1 VGRLSSAA
9 RFATALYLQHAQVA
23 YRAYVRHDELA
34 LLASGP
40 GRRDPYPLYE
50 RLRARGPMTPTLL
63 GNWSSTSHEICSRV
77 LRDRRLGVRPLDD
90 EDDDVPRPMDLSFL
104 EMNPPDHTRLR
115 RLVSPAFSPK
125 QMTVWTPRIEKR
137 TQQLLD
143 AVSGAFDLVSAYAN
157 PLPIAVISDL
167 LGMPHERAEDFTRYG
182 RLIGSALDGVR
193 SPRHAAQLMRAD
205 KALETLLEEMFV
217 LRRREP
223 ADDVITL
230 VVSAA
235 DQGEVRPAE
244 MIPLCILLLIA
255 GFETT
260 VNLIGNT
267 VLALLSHPEQW
278 RAVADDP
285 TLAAAAVEETLRW
298 DPPVQQTGRVA
309 LDDLD
314 IDGRHVHKGQ
324 FVVTLLGGAN
334 RDPSVHPDPGRF
346 DIAREQHDN
355 LAFSSGIHYCI
366 GQPLARLEATI
377 AIRELAQRFPRLRRA
392 GRMVRRSSTT
402 IRGPLRLPVS

>member
-1 VGRLSSAA
+1 VGQLGAA
-9 RFATALYLQHAQVA
+9 TKFATALYLQRAQVA

-40 GRRDPYPLYE
+40 GRRDPYPFYE
-50 RLRARGPMTPTLL
+50 RLRGRGPLTPTLL

-77 LRDRRLGVRPLDD
+77 LRDRRLGVRPLD
-90 EDDDVPRPMDLSFL
+90 EVDDVPRPMDLSFL

-125 QMTVWTPRIEKR
+125 QMTAWTPRIEKR

-143 AVSGAFDLVSAYAN
+143 AVSGPFDLVSCYAN
-157 PLPIAVISDL
+157 PLPIAVISEL
-167 LGMPHERAEDFTRYG
+167 LGMPHERAADFARYG

-193 SPRHAAQLMRAD
+193 SPRHAAQLLRAD
-205 KALETLLEEMFV
+205 KALETLLQEMFV

-235 DQGEVRPAE
+235 DDGQVRPVE
-244 MIPLCILLLIA
+244 MIPLCVLLLIA

-309 LDDLD
+309 LEDLD
-314 IDGRHVHKGQ
+314 IDGHHVHKGQ
-324 FVVTLLGGAN
+324 FVVTMLGGGN
-334 RDPSVHPDPGRF
+334 RDPAVHSDPSRF
-346 DIAREQHDN
+346 DIGREQHDN

-392 GRMVRRSSTT
+392 GRLVRRRGMT
-402 IRGPLRLPVS
+402 IRGPLRLPLRG